1 MIRLL
6 AVGGILVAAVAVA
19 VMPLGGLF
27 SGGVFETWVGGNEY
41 RPRVRVLVHDETGLV
56 RQAIGV
62 GESATFGRNRMAL
75 NVSIQGGCGTRVVHL
90 AFRDTGSEYLVK
102 QTNEEFGCPFDL
114 SLWGYGTVSIVLWA
128 PIDEPVHFESRYDE
142 RLL

>member
-6 AVGGILVAAVAVA
+6 AVAGILVAAVAVA

-41 RPRVRVLVHDETGLV
+41 RPRVRVIVHDQTGLV
-56 RQAIGV
+56 RAAIGL
-62 GESATFGRNRMAL
+62 GEGANRARSRVAL
-75 NVSIQGGCGTRVVHL
+75 SVPISGSCGTRTVHL
-90 AFRDTGSEYLVK
+90 EFRDTGSEYLVQ
-102 QTNEEFGCPFDL
+102 QTNDDFGCPHDF
-114 SLWGYGTVSIVLWA
+114 SLWGFGSVAIVLWS
-128 PIDEPVHFESRYDE
+128 PVDDPVRFESRYDE